1 MRIISKSIADSQ
13 FFSNNSFTYFWE
25 SFHSEKF
32 QTHSVES
39 VSVSV
44 FQPKITMISGQ
55 NITTFSCQKTNLDLV
70 VGNAHFNIR
79 ACFQL

>member
-1 MRIISKSIADSQ
+1 MSKNLTWFSGD
-13 FFSNNSFTYFWE
+13 FFMKYHYF
-25 SFHSEKF
+25 FQSEI
-32 QTHSVES
+32 QLWNSVEI

-70 VGNAHFNIR
+70 VGNVHFNVR
-79 ACFQL
+79 TCFQL